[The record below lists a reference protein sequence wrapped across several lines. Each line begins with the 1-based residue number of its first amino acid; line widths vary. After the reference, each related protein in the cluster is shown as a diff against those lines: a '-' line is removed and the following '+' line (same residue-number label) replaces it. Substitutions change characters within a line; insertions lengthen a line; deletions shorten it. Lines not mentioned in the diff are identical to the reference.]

1 MGLLDGI
8 LGSLGGG
15 KGGDAVAAVTNLIN
29 SQPGGLGGLVTHFEQ
44 GGLGEVAKS
53 WVSTGDNMPISA
65 DQIAAVMGSGPVAE
79 FAQKM
84 GIDPQMATGV
94 LAQVLPQVVDHLTPN
109 GQVPAGGLG
118 NLSGLGDLLG
128 GLLKR

>member
-8 LGSLGGG
+8 LGSLGGSN
-15 KGGDAVAAVTNLIN
+15 GGDAVSAITNLIN
-29 SQPGGLGGLVTHFEQ
+29 SQPGGLGGLVSSFEQ

-53 WVSTGDNMPISA
+53 WVSTGANLPISA

-79 FAQKM
+79 FAQKL

-94 LAQVLPQVVDHLTPN
+94 LAQVLPQVVDHLTPD
-109 GQVPAGGLG
+109 GQVQSGGVA
-118 NLSGLGDLLG
+118 DLLG
-128 GLLKR
+128 GLAGLLKR

>member
-15 KGGDAVAAVTNLIN
+15 DSGNAVSAITNLIN
-29 SQPGGLGGLVTHFEQ
+29 SQPGGLGGLVSSFEQ

-53 WVSTGDNMPISA
+53 WVSTGANMPISA
-65 DQIAAVMGSGPVAE
+65 DQISAVMGSAPVAE
-79 FAQKM
+79 FAQKL
-84 GIDPQMATGV
+84 GIDPQMASGV
-94 LAQVLPQVVDHLTPN
+94 LAQVLPQVVDPLTPN
-109 GQVPAGGLG
+109 GQVPTGGLG
-118 NLSGLGDLLG
+118 AIGDMLG

>member
-15 KGGDAVAAVTNLIN
+15 NGGDAVSAITNLIN
-29 SQPGGLGGLVTHFEQ
+29 SQPGGLGGMVSSFEQ
-44 GGLGEVAKS
+44 GGLGEIAKS
-53 WVSTGDNMPISA
+53 WVSTGANLPISA
-65 DQIAAVMGSGPVAE
+65 DQISAVMGSGPVAE
-79 FAQKM
+79 FAQKL

-109 GQVPAGGLG
+109 GQVQSGGVADLIGGLA
-118 NLSGLGDLLG
+118 

>member
-15 KGGDAVAAVTNLIN
+15 NGGDAVSAITNLIN
-29 SQPGGLGGLVTHFEQ
+29 SQPGGLGGLVSSFEQ
-44 GGLGEVAKS
+44 GGLGEIAKS
-53 WVSTGDNMPISA
+53 WVSSGANLPISA
-65 DQIAAVMGSGPVAE
+65 DQIAAVMGSGPVVE

-84 GIDPQMATGV
+84 GIDPAMANGV

-109 GQVPAGGLG
+109 GQVQSGGVA
-118 NLSGLGDLLG
+118 DLLG
-128 GLLKR
+128 GLAGLLKR

>member
-15 KGGDAVAAVTNLIN
+15 DSGNAVSAITNLIN
-29 SQPGGLGGLVTHFEQ
+29 SQPGGLGGLVSSFEQ

-53 WVSTGDNMPISA
+53 WVSTGANMPISA
-65 DQIAAVMGSGPVAE
+65 DQISAVMGSAPVAE
-79 FAQKM
+79 FAQKL
-84 GIDPQMATGV
+84 GIDPQMASGV

-109 GQVPAGGLG
+109 GQVPTGGLG
-118 NLSGLGDLLG
+118 AIGDVLG

>member
-15 KGGDAVAAVTNLIN
+15 NGGDAVSAITNLIN
-29 SQPGGLGGLVTHFEQ
+29 SQPGGLSGIVSSFEQ
-44 GGLGEVAKS
+44 GGLGEIAKS
-53 WVSTGDNMPISA
+53 WVSTGANLPISA
-65 DQIAAVMGSGPVAE
+65 EQISAVMGSGPVAE

-84 GIDPQMATGV
+84 GIDPAMANGV

-109 GQVPAGGLG
+109 GQVQSGGVADLIGGLA
-118 NLSGLGDLLG
+118 

>member
-15 KGGDAVAAVTNLIN
+15 DSGNAVSAITNLIN
-29 SQPGGLGGLVTHFEQ
+29 SQPGGLGGLVSSFEQ

-53 WVSTGDNMPISA
+53 WVSTGANMPISA
-65 DQIAAVMGSGPVAE
+65 DQISAVMGSAPVAE
-79 FAQKM
+79 FAQKL
-84 GIDPQMATGV
+84 GIDPQMASGV

-109 GQVPAGGLG
+109 GQVPTGGLG
-118 NLSGLGDLLG
+118 AIGDMLG